1 MKLVSLNIGKVT
13 TVNWQGKPIETSF
26 FKKPTSESQQ
36 VTPLGFKNDQQADL
50 TVHGGID
57 KAIYCYPK
65 EHYAFWE
72 KELGIKIQA
81 GAFGENLITIGL
93 IDSEV
98 NIGDVYKFGDVEL
111 QVCQPRFPCF
121 KLNIAFNN
129 KEMLARFIDAN
140 RFGFYFK
147 VLKGGT
153 MKPNASI
160 ELVKSVNSQKV
171 SQVVKAFTER
181 SSNKA
186 LLEETINNPF
196 LAEQAKDYLG
206 RWLG

>member
-1 MKLVSLNIGKVT
+1 LKLVSLNIGKVT
-13 TVNWQGKPIETSF
+13 TVNWQGKPIETGF

-36 VTPLGFKNDQQADL
+36 VTYLGFKNDQQADL
-50 TVHGGID
+50 AVHGGID

-81 GAFGENLITIGL
+81 GAFGENLTTIGL

-98 NIGDVYKFGDVEL
+98 NIGDVYTFGDVEL

-129 KEMLARFIDAN
+129 KEMLARFIDAE
-140 RFGFYFK
+140 RFGFYLK
-147 VLKGGT
+147 VIKEGII
-153 MKPNASI
+153 KPDTSF

-171 SQVVKAFTER
+171 SEAVKAFTER

-186 LLEETINNPF
+186 LLEQSINNPF

-206 RWLG
+206 RFI